1 MNENIVKIRA
11 SVMRSIREFYEEES
25 LTEVAPPVLTSFS
38 CENACIGGSDL
49 ISVNYYDRKA
59 YLSQSAQIYLEAI
72 SLQYGNVY
80 AVNPAF
86 RAESSALEK
95 YLSEFWMCEAEML
108 NLDLNELRDHI
119 TRLIIHVLDTVVKK
133 NSQELIRL
141 GSDVEK
147 FKRIISGGIPSVT
160 YSQALAILAD
170 MGYPHQW
177 GDEIDDSCEV
187 MLGRSFQDI
196 PFFVTDFPAELSS
209 YYKLKD
215 ANGLTTH
222 SLDLYAPNG
231 FGELVGGS
239 LREYKKDRLKASLI
253 ENGVP
258 LEPFLWFLEVLDK
271 RAVPHGGYGIGIER
285 LLSWICNCHT
295 IGETAFFPRTESIL
309 TP

>member
-1 MNENIVKIRA
+1 MH
-11 SVMRSIREFYEEES
+11 SIREFYEKES
-25 LTEVAPPVLTSFS
+25 LIEVAPPVLTSFS

-49 ISVNYYDRKA
+49 ISVNYYNRKA

-80 AVNPAF
+80 AINPAF

-119 TRLIIHVLDTVVKK
+119 TRLIIHVLNTVVKK

-141 GSDVEK
+141 GSDVDK
-147 FKRIISGGIPSVT
+147 FKHIISGGIPSVT
-160 YSQALAILAD
+160 YSQALDILAD
-170 MGYPHQW
+170 MGCKLQW
-177 GDEIDDSCEV
+177 GDEIDDQCEL
-187 MLGRSFQDI
+187 MLGRSFHDI
-196 PFFVTDFPAELSS
+196 PFFVTDFPVELSS

-258 LEPFLWFLEVLDK
+258 LEPFLWFFEVLDK

-295 IGETAFFPRTESIL
+295 IGETTFFPRTESIL